1 MHTNG
6 SIPNKHKS
14 LMNRFPFVYGFAYW
28 LFMARALWTSSW
40 LMTHIW
46 SILFGGY
53 HLVGTVIE
61 VQVIE
66 RHVDGTYL
74 HVFEAFSQTFGSP
87 DLNFERI
94 MSSTNSVKILKQA
107 RTWLHM
113 VHCINTYNHPKLLM
127 CFWSNVCQRYSVF
140 IDGFTFLHVMFLFF
154 FHSMMFDLGW
164 RGKGRGW

>member
-53 HLVGTVIE
+53 QLVGTVIE

-113 VHCINTYNHPKLLM
+113 VHCIDTYNHPKLLM